1 MGDNADTGTLW
12 LLLALSLA
20 TWLLARRQ
28 QEIAENVKFLMDHA
42 VTAEQEAR
50 PT

>member
-1 MGDNADTGTLW
+1 MLLMLAAATG
-12 LLLALSLA
+12 
-20 TWLLARRQ
+20 LLARRVN
-28 QEIAENVKFLMDHA
+28 AMSGDVRFLMDHA